1 MDVTSKIER
10 AKASLPVEGRMEAP
24 IRTPPKRQA
33 ARPAGQ
39 EDVVELSSS
48 LENISTL
55 ELDREQAR
63 RVAAI
68 KAQVDAGSYRVD
80 AWQVAQKMLSG
91 SAGE

>member
-1 MDVTSKIER
+1 MDVTSKIEQ
-10 AKASLPVEGRMEAP
+10 AKAPIPVEGRMEAP
-24 IRTPPKRQA
+24 VRPQPKRQEA
-33 ARPAGQ
+33 KPAGQ

-48 LENISTL
+48 LDSMSTL

-80 AWQVAQKMLSG
+80 AWQVAQKMLS
-91 SAGE
+91 